1 MSQSPIFTKTYDL
14 LLWLIPRTTT
24 FPREQRFVLA
34 RHIQDVALRFQ
45 ECLIE
50 AGTLPKESRQAKL
63 NWLNKADVELTKLR
77 FHLRLCRDL
86 QLLDAGQHQHV
97 SRMLDEIGR
106 LLGGWFKAL
115 GSASQ
120 KQEARRLID
129 SLPGA

>member
-1 MSQSPIFTKTYDL
+1 MSQSPIFVKTYDL

-34 RHIQDVALRFQ
+34 RHAQDIALRFQ
-45 ECLIE
+45 EYLIE
-50 AGTLPKESRQAKL
+50 AGTLPQSNRQAKL
-63 NWLNKADVELTKLR
+63 VCLNKADVELTKLR

-86 QLLDAGQHQHV
+86 ELLEPGQHRHV
-97 SRMLDEIGR
+97 NQMLDEIGR

-120 KQEARRLID
+120 KQAISD
-129 SLPGA
+129 LPQ

>member
-1 MSQSPIFTKTYDL
+1 MSQSPIFVKTYDL

-34 RHIQDVALRFQ
+34 RHVQDNALRFQ
-45 ECLIE
+45 EYLIK
-50 AGTLPKESRQAKL
+50 AGTLPKTNRQAKL
-63 NWLNKADVELTKLR
+63 ACLNQADVELTKLR

-86 QLLDAGQHQHV
+86 KLLDPGQHRHV
-97 SRMLDEIGR
+97 SHMVDEIGR

-120 KQEARRLID
+120 KQVIPE
-129 SLPGA
+129 LPQ

>member
-1 MSQSPIFTKTYDL
+1 MSQSPIFVKTYDL

-34 RHIQDVALRFQ
+34 RHVQDVALCFQ
-45 ECLIE
+45 EYLIE
-50 AGTLPKESRQAKL
+50 AGTLPKKDRQGKVAY
-63 NWLNKADVELTKLR
+63 LNKADVELTKLR

-86 QLLDAGQHQHV
+86 KLLDPGQHRHV
-97 SRMLDEIGR
+97 SQMVDEIGR

-120 KQEARRLID
+120 KQVVPD
-129 SLPGA
+129 LPQ